1 MTTADGAPRTRDP
14 SATKARL
21 LEAATE
27 EFAAHGIAG
36 ARIDRIEAAARANR
50 SLIYSYFTNKD
61 GLFDAVMDAA
71 VARVLDEVPFTA
83 EDLPGYAG
91 RLFDFLAANPNL
103 LRLATWH
110 RLERAGSGRETAG
123 LSGSYRTNV
132 ASVTKARTKSRPA
145 SDLSAEDSV
154 RLHTGPRQRLGA
166 SQSPCARSPRRPRP
180 RHPPR
185 RDRRSDSAPHCR
197 RRNDPDAQILNSGQQ
212 MIKTREEM
220 PKTWLI
226 TGSSRGFGWELASAA
241 PDRSSET

>member
-145 SDLSAEDSV
+145 SDLSAEDLYV
-154 RLHTGPRQRLGA
+154 FTLA
-166 SQSPCARSPRRPRP
+166 
-180 RHPPR
+180 
-185 RDRRSDSAPHCR
+185 
-197 RRNDPDAQILNSGQQ
+197 
-212 MIKTREEM
+212 
-220 PKTWLI
+220 
-226 TGSSRGFGWELASAA
+226 LASAWA
-241 PDRSSET
+241 PASPHVPAALAGRDLATRRAAIVEATRRLTAADATTRTPKSSTRVNR